1 MKNFFKFLCVAISF
15 IIISAVI
22 YFSVLI
28 YNVYPK
34 TRVSEDIKIYNELI
48 EDAVFFPKVIELNN
62 YNDIN
67 FKYTENK
74 GVFSW
79 YSYILKVSYS
89 TTDFETEKSKIEGN
103 YYFDEDFSD
112 VIEVDTFKI
121 KLLDLEKYELTYPK
135 YMAFIGV
142 SESTNEFVYI
152 YYKDED
158 LDTIGDSWEEF
169 IIKNCNW

>member
-1 MKNFFKFLCVAISF
+1 MKKFFKFLCVAISF
-15 IIISAVI
+15 IIISVVI

-142 SESTNEFVYI
+142 SESTNEIVYI

-169 IIKNCNW
+169 IIENCNW

>member
-1 MKNFFKFLCVAISF
+1 MKKFLKFLCVVISF
-15 IIISAVI
+15 IILSVVI

-28 YNVYPK
+28 YNAYPK
-34 TRVSEDIKIYNELI
+34 TRVSEDIKIYNELV
-48 EDAVFFPKVIELNN
+48 ETVSFLPEVSELNN
-62 YNDIN
+62 YINLN

-89 TTDFETEKSKIEGN
+89 KVDFEAEKSKIDEN

-121 KLLDLEKYELTYPK
+121 KLLDFEKYELTYPK

-142 SESTNEFVYI
+142 SESTSEIVYI
-152 YYKDED
+152 YYEDED

-169 IIKNCNW
+169 IIDNCNW